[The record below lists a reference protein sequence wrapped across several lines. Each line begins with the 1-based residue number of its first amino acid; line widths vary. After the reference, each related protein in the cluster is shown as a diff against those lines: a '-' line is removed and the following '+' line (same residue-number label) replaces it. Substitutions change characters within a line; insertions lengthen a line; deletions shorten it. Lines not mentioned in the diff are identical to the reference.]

1 MDNTISCNIN
11 NLIFILCC
19 FYISAGC
26 ILGGTDIIACFMGQN
41 WTVPVYRGEVQGF
54 TLGCAMEAR
63 DESGKTMKKI
73 WKYLRRVLKYFI
85 WFLCLLKKVEQ

>member
-1 MDNTISCNIN
+1 
-11 NLIFILCC
+11 
-19 FYISAGC
+19 
-26 ILGGTDIIACFMGQN
+26 MGQN

-73 WKYLRRVLKYFI
+73 WKYLR
-85 WFLCLLKKVEQ
+85 